1 MATSSRALPK
11 YASAAEFDKAI
22 KALRAVAGDAHVIV
36 DEPQLAPYNKIMMP
50 VPNERHAPSAVV
62 APASV
67 EEVQAILKVLNKA
80 KIPVYPISTGKNLG
94 YGSAAPVQRGQVV
107 MDLRRM
113 NRILEVDPDL
123 CTALVE
129 PGVTYQ
135 QLYDYL
141 QEKKLPL
148 WFSCPAPSAIAGP
161 VGNMVDR
168 GVGYTP
174 YGEHFLFSCGMEV
187 VLADGQL
194 LRTGMGSPRCW

>member
-1 MATSSRALPK
+1 MATRSRALPK
-11 YASAAEFDKAI
+11 YITAADFDQAV
-22 KALRAVAGDAHVIV
+22 KALRKIVGDEHLIV
-36 DEPQLAPYNKIMMP
+36 DELGLMPYQKIMMP
-50 VPNERHAPSAVV
+50 VPDEQHMPSAAV
-62 APASV
+62 APANV
-67 EEVQAILKVLNKA
+67 EQIQAILKVLNKA

-113 NRILEVDPDL
+113 NRILEVDPEL

-148 WFSCPAPSAIAGP
+148 WFSCPAPSA
-161 VGNMVDR
+161 
-168 GVGYTP
+168 
-174 YGEHFLFSCGMEV
+174 
-187 VLADGQL
+187 
-194 LRTGMGSPRCW
+194 SPCAASA